1 MCLVQRR
8 KVYMILTGNIM
19 ERYHLEETR
28 SSVNWDVTWNKLVVI
43 NDCRDNLSVTASRD
57 P

>member
-8 KVYMILTGNIM
+8 KVYTILAGNMM
-19 ERYHLEETR
+19 ERYHLEMR
-28 SSVNWDVTWNKLVVI
+28 SSLYWDVTWNKLVVI
-43 NDCRDNLSVTASRD
+43 YQCQDNLSVTASTD